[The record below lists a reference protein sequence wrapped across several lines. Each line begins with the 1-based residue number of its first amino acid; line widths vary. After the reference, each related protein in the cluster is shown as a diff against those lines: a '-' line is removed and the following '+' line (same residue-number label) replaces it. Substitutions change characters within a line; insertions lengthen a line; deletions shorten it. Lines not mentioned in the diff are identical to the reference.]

1 MYRIMEKCIVAGLV
15 VIQVKHH
22 NLKQQVM
29 FIVCKLLVFL
39 NFVQDVDE
47 FFEGEKK
54 FLVEY
59 NSK

>member
-1 MYRIMEKCIVAGLV
+1 MEKCIVAGLV